1 MDAATAPQLEPPD
14 DVTATG
20 PQVYLETFG
29 CQMNVLDSQLVVGQ
43 LRGLGYGFTDD
54 WKSADVV
61 LYNTCSVREVAENKV
76 WSRIGKVGKHKAD
89 VAPDM
94 VLGVIGC
101 MAERDG
107 EDLMRRHPQV
117 DLMCG
122 PGELDKL
129 PMLIDN
135 QVKTALAGAGA
146 RAPRPLSERAALQG
160 GSSRRSSTLA
170 AAEDRLELVDLSR
183 AFNADDTGA
192 GGRSAYVRITRGCN
206 KLCTYCVVPHTRGAE
221 VHRPPDHI
229 VEECRKL
236 VEAGVI
242 EITLLGQTVNH
253 YHYDEA
259 AAVAVGGVAQPQVGT
274 VIHPNAG
281 TGGPSP
287 VFNDTTVSFR
297 GPVAP
302 YSRRAAGAE
311 AAALHHQ
318 LSRATLATTS

>member
-1 MDAATAPQLEPPD
+1 MDAAHTPQLEPPD
-14 DVTATG
+14 APGRG
-20 PQVYLETFG
+20 PAVYLETFG

-43 LRGLGYGFTDD
+43 LRGLGYRFTDD

-89 VAPDM
+89 VAPEM

-135 QVKTALAGAGA
+135 QVKTSLAGRPAA
-146 RAPRPLSERAALQG
+146 PLSERAALQG
-160 GSSRRSSTLA
+160 GSSRRSTTLA

-183 AFNADDTGA
+183 AFSADDTGA
-192 GGRSAYVRITRGCN
+192 GGRSAYVLSLI
-206 KLCTYCVVPHTRGAE
+206 
-221 VHRPPDHI
+221 HI
-229 VEECRKL
+229 
-236 VEAGVI
+236 
-242 EITLLGQTVNH
+242 
-253 YHYDEA
+253 
-259 AAVAVGGVAQPQVGT
+259 
-274 VIHPNAG
+274 
-281 TGGPSP
+281 
-287 VFNDTTVSFR
+287 
-297 GPVAP
+297 
-302 YSRRAAGAE
+302 
-311 AAALHHQ
+311 
-318 LSRATLATTS
+318 